1 MDIFLVRHGEAA
13 SSWGQSADPGLS
25 ELGIEQ
31 AQTAAQALH
40 GRLADDVQLVSSP
53 LARARDT
60 AEPLASVLQ
69 LPVHIND
76 AFREIA
82 APVPLAER
90 QAWLREFM
98 QQRWEEQPEGLHQ
111 WRQRAVTQLLEM
123 QRPTVVYTHFLV
135 INAVVGQLLEAPNTL
150 HFWPENASITH
161 LRKKGQSLELVE
173 LGAQMPTV
181 VN

>member
-13 SSWGQSADPGLS
+13 ASWGQAADPGLS
-25 ELGIEQ
+25 ELGAEQ

-40 GRLADDVQLVSSP
+40 DRLAADVQLVSSP
-53 LARARDT
+53 LARARET
-60 AEPLASVLQ
+60 AEPLASALQ

-82 APVPLAER
+82 APVPLSER
-90 QAWLREFM
+90 QAWLRQFM
-98 QQRWEEQPEGLHQ
+98 QQRWDEQPDSLHQ
-111 WRQRAVTQLLEM
+111 WRQQALTQLLEL

-135 INAVVGQLLEAPNTL
+135 INAVVGQILEAANTL

-161 LRKKGQSLELVE
+161 LRSIGHSLELVE

-181 VN
+181 VD